1 MLQIMVIFTYIRN
14 IILKLVM
21 AFKANSLQ
29 VKEDSRKFA
38 QNPSQSEEDL
48 LLNQDELKY
57 LLRLIKDSTFQG
69 KDIETIYNLTW
80 KLQKA
85 FLYLSKD

>member
-1 MLQIMVIFTYIRN
+1 
-14 IILKLVM
+14 M
-21 AFKANSLQ
+21 AFKANNLQ
-29 VKEDSRKFA
+29 VKEDSRKPA

-48 LLNQDELKY
+48 LLNQEELKY
-57 LLRLIKDSTFQG
+57 LLSLIKDSTFKG

-85 FLYLSKD
+85 FLYLDKD

>member
-1 MLQIMVIFTYIRN
+1 
-14 IILKLVM
+14 M

-69 KDIETIYNLTW
+69 KDIEIIYNLTW

>member
-1 MLQIMVIFTYIRN
+1 
-14 IILKLVM
+14 M

-29 VKEDSRKFA
+29 VKEDSRKLA

>member
-1 MLQIMVIFTYIRN
+1 
-14 IILKLVM
+14 M

-29 VKEDSRKFA
+29 VKEDSRKLA

-48 LLNQDELKY
+48 LLNQEELKY
-57 LLRLIKDSTFQG
+57 LLGLIKDSTFKG

-85 FLYLSKD
+85 FLYLDKD